1 MFVGGALSAGLGAKL
16 VNAKAPPLPLF
27 NAARCVTARLPAADC
42 AACVAACP
50 AGALSLA
57 GASLAL
63 AASRCTGCGH
73 CAAVC
78 PEAALALP
86 DAAPV
91 VLWRHE
97 ASACLACR
105 HAAEAPPGRA
115 LCAQALGLEELAAL
129 WLSGLRVL
137 LFASG
142 DCTRCPEAP
151 PAGLGLASRLSRLNA
166 LLASRG
172 LAPLRT
178 RPAPAGATARH
189 TPSGAAARHAPSG
202 VAARHASEGAQ
213 NPARRAFFAP
223 FAAPLAAAAE
233 TVTAPLTEGGPK
245 TALARLQALPAAP
258 GAAALFAH
266 APRIAAPLCTG
277 CDACVKLCP
286 QAALILVKD
295 EMSHPC
301 YRVDPAACTGC
312 GLCTD
317 ICDTGA
323 MALDEPGE
331 ASPEVRLYEYDC
343 RSCRAHLHHPDP
355 GLAARGLCPACA
367 RPGWGRA
374 PVLVLP

>member
-1 MFVGGALSAGLGAKL
+1 M
-16 VNAKAPPLPLF
+16 
-27 NAARCVTARLPAADC
+27 TARLPAADC

-63 AASRCTGCGH
+63 VAARCTGCGH
-73 CAAVC
+73 CAAAC

-86 DAAPV
+86 DAAPAL
-91 VLWRHE
+91 LWRHE

-105 HAAEAPPGRA
+105 HGAEAPPGLA

-129 WLSGLRVL
+129 WLSRLRVL
-137 LFASG
+137 LLASG

-166 LLASRG
+166 LLASRA

-178 RPAPAGATARH
+178 RPAPM
-189 TPSGAAARHAPSG
+189 GAAARHPP
-202 VAARHASEGAQ
+202 EGAQ

-223 FAAPLAAAAE
+223 FAAPFAAAAE
-233 TVTAPLTEGGPK
+233 TVTDPFPESGAK

-258 GAAALFAH
+258 GATALFAH
-266 APRIAAPLCTG
+266 APRIDAGLCTG

-286 QAALILVKD
+286 HAALILVKD
-295 EMSHPC
+295 EMSQPC
-301 YRVDPAACTGC
+301 YRVNPAACTGC

-331 ASPEVRLYEYDC
+331 ASPEVRVYEFSC
-343 RSCRAHLHHPDP
+343 RSCRASLHHPDP
-355 GLAARGLCPACA
+355 RLAAAGLCPACA